1 MGLIND
7 LAVLIGNGVT
17 VDTIKEIVALEKGG
31 VKFEGNDTK
40 QKDKQEPED
49 KPDDK
54 GTETPTEGDKTE
66 TPREGDKT
74 ETTGNADAELKA
86 ELEAVKK
93 ELAESKAQIASMQ
106 EENKHRNRDDGS
118 TKSTQDLLNDIM
130 IDMY

>member
-17 VDTIKEIVALEKGG
+17 VDTIKEIVSLEKGG
-31 VKFEGNDTK
+31 VKFEGNDTE

-54 GTETPTEGDKTE
+54 GTETPPEGDKTE
-66 TPREGDKT
+66 P
-74 ETTGNADAELKA
+74 TGNADTELKA

>member
-31 VKFEGNDTK
+31 VKFEGNDTE

-54 GTETPTEGDKTE
+54 GTETPPEGDKTE
-66 TPREGDKT
+66 P
-74 ETTGNADAELKA
+74 TGNAETELKA

-118 TKSTQDLLNDIM
+118 VKSTQDLLNDIM

>member
-31 VKFEGNDTK
+31 VKFEGNDTE
-40 QKDKQEPED
+40 QKDEQEPED

-54 GTETPTEGDKTE
+54 GTETP
-66 TPREGDKT
+66 PEGDKT
-74 ETTGNADAELKA
+74 ETTGNADTELKA

>member
-1 MGLIND
+1 MGLISD

-31 VKFEGNDTK
+31 VKFEGNDTE

-54 GTETPTEGDKTE
+54 GTETPPEGDKTE
-66 TPREGDKT
+66 P
-74 ETTGNADAELKA
+74 TGNADTELKA

-118 TKSTQDLLNDIM
+118 TKSTQDLMNDIM

>member
-17 VDTIKEIVALEKGG
+17 VDTIREIVALEKGG
-31 VKFEGNDTK
+31 VKFEGNDTE

-54 GTETPTEGDKTE
+54 GTETPPEGDKTE
-66 TPREGDKT
+66 P
-74 ETTGNADAELKA
+74 TGNADTELKA

-118 TKSTQDLLNDIM
+118 VKSTQDLLNDIM
-130 IDMY
+130 LDMY

>member
-31 VKFEGNDTK
+31 VKFEGNDTE

-54 GTETPTEGDKTE
+54 GTETPPEGDKTE
-66 TPREGDKT
+66 P
-74 ETTGNADAELKA
+74 TGNTDTELKA

-118 TKSTQDLLNDIM
+118 VKSTQDLLNNIM

>member
-31 VKFEGNDTK
+31 VKFEGNDTE

-54 GTETPTEGDKTE
+54 GTETPPEGDNTEPTGNTE
-66 TPREGDKT
+66 T
-74 ETTGNADAELKA
+74 ELKA

>member
-31 VKFEGNDTK
+31 VKFEGNDTE

-49 KPDDK
+49 KPNDK
-54 GTETPTEGDKTE
+54 GTETPPEGDKTE
-66 TPREGDKT
+66 P
-74 ETTGNADAELKA
+74 TGNAETELKA

-118 TKSTQDLLNDIM
+118 TKSTQDLLNNIM

>member
-31 VKFEGNDTK
+31 VKFEGNDTE

-54 GTETPTEGDKTE
+54 GTETPPEGDKTE
-66 TPREGDKT
+66 P
-74 ETTGNADAELKA
+74 TGNADTELKA

-118 TKSTQDLLNDIM
+118 TKSTQDLMNDIM

>member
-31 VKFEGNDTK
+31 VKFEGNDTE

-49 KPDDK
+49 KPNDK
-54 GTETPTEGDKTE
+54 GTETPPEGDKTE
-66 TPREGDKT
+66 P
-74 ETTGNADAELKA
+74 TGNADTELKA

-118 TKSTQDLLNDIM
+118 VKSTQDLLKDIM

>member
-31 VKFEGNDTK
+31 AKYEGNDAE

-54 GTETPTEGDKTE
+54 GTETPPEGDKTE
-66 TPREGDKT
+66 P
-74 ETTGNADAELKA
+74 TGNADTELKA

>member
-31 VKFEGNDTK
+31 VKFEGNDTE

-54 GTETPTEGDKTE
+54 GTETPPEGDKTE
-66 TPREGDKT
+66 P
-74 ETTGNADAELKA
+74 TGNADTELKA

-118 TKSTQDLLNDIM
+118 TKSSKDLLNDIM
-130 IDMY
+130 LDMY

>member
-1 MGLIND
+1 MGLISD
-7 LAVLIGNGVT
+7 LAVLVGNGVT

-31 VKFEGNDTK
+31 AKYEGNDTE
-40 QKDKQEPED
+40 QKNKQEPED

-54 GTETPTEGDKTE
+54 GTETPPEGDKTE
-66 TPREGDKT
+66 P
-74 ETTGNADAELKA
+74 TGNADTEPTGNADTELKA

-118 TKSTQDLLNDIM
+118 IKSTQDLLNDIM

>member
-7 LAVLIGNGVT
+7 LAVLVGNGVT

-31 VKFEGNDTK
+31 VKFEGNDTE

-54 GTETPTEGDKTE
+54 GTETPPEGDKTE
-66 TPREGDKT
+66 P
-74 ETTGNADAELKA
+74 TGNADTELKA

-118 TKSTQDLLNDIM
+118 VKSTQDLLNDIM

>member
-31 VKFEGNDTK
+31 VKFEGNDTE

-49 KPDDK
+49 KSDDK
-54 GTETPTEGDKTE
+54 GTETPPEGDKTE
-66 TPREGDKT
+66 P
-74 ETTGNADAELKA
+74 TGNADTELKA

>member
-31 VKFEGNDTK
+31 VKYEGNDTE

-54 GTETPTEGDKTE
+54 GTETPPESDKKE
-66 TPREGDKT
+66 PEP
-74 ETTGNADAELKA
+74 TGND
-86 ELEAVKK
+86 ELEAMKK
-93 ELAESKAQIASMQ
+93 ELAEAKAQIASMQ
-106 EENKHRNRDDGS
+106 EANKHRNRDDGS

-130 IDMY
+130 LDMY

>member
-1 MGLIND
+1 MGLISD
-7 LAVLIGNGVT
+7 LAVLVGNGVT

-31 VKFEGNDTK
+31 VKFEGNDTE

-49 KPDDK
+49 KPNDK
-54 GTETPTEGDKTE
+54 GTETPPEGDKTE
-66 TPREGDKT
+66 P
-74 ETTGNADAELKA
+74 TGNADTELKA

>member
-1 MGLIND
+1 MGLISD
-7 LAVLIGNGVT
+7 LAVLVGNGVT

-31 VKFEGNDTK
+31 VKFEGNDTE

-54 GTETPTEGDKTE
+54 GTETPPEGDKTE
-66 TPREGDKT
+66 P
-74 ETTGNADAELKA
+74 TGNADTELKA

-118 TKSTQDLLNDIM
+118 TKSTQDLMNDIM

>member
-31 VKFEGNDTK
+31 VKFEGNDTE
-40 QKDKQEPED
+40 QKDKQEQED
-49 KPDDK
+49 KPNDK
-54 GTETPTEGDKTE
+54 GTETPPEGDKTE
-66 TPREGDKT
+66 P
-74 ETTGNADAELKA
+74 TGNAETELKA

>member
-31 VKFEGNDTK
+31 VKFEGNDTE

-54 GTETPTEGDKTE
+54 GTETPPEGDKTE
-66 TPREGDKT
+66 P
-74 ETTGNADAELKA
+74 TGNADTELKA

-118 TKSTQDLLNDIM
+118 VKSAQDLLNDIM

>member
-31 VKFEGNDTK
+31 VKFEGNDTE

-49 KPDDK
+49 KPNDK
-54 GTETPTEGDKTE
+54 GTETPPEGDKTE
-66 TPREGDKT
+66 P
-74 ETTGNADAELKA
+74 TGNADTELKA

-118 TKSTQDLLNDIM
+118 TKSTQDLMNDIM

>member
-31 VKFEGNDTK
+31 VKFEGNDIE

-54 GTETPTEGDKTE
+54 GPETPPEGDKTE
-66 TPREGDKT
+66 PTGNT
-74 ETTGNADAELKA
+74 ETELKA

-93 ELAESKAQIASMQ
+93 ELAESRAQIASMQ

-118 TKSTQDLLNDIM
+118 TKSTQDLLNNIM

>member
-1 MGLIND
+1 MGLISD

-31 VKFEGNDTK
+31 VKFEGNDAE

-54 GTETPTEGDKTE
+54 GTETPPEGDKTE
-66 TPREGDKT
+66 P
-74 ETTGNADAELKA
+74 TGNADTELKA

-118 TKSTQDLLNDIM
+118 VKSTQDLLNDIM
-130 IDMY
+130 LDMY

>member
-31 VKFEGNDTK
+31 VKFEGNDTE

-54 GTETPTEGDKTE
+54 GTETPPEGDKTE
-66 TPREGDKT
+66 P
-74 ETTGNADAELKA
+74 TGNAETELKA

-93 ELAESKAQIASMQ
+93 ELAESKAQITSMQ

>member
-17 VDTIKEIVALEKGG
+17 IDTIKEIVAIEKGG
-31 VKFEGNDTK
+31 VKFEGNDSE

-49 KPDDK
+49 KPDDE
-54 GTETPTEGDKTE
+54 GTETPPEGDKTE
-66 TPREGDKT
+66 P
-74 ETTGNADAELKA
+74 TGNADTELKA

-118 TKSTQDLLNDIM
+118 VKSTQDLLNDIM

>member
-31 VKFEGNDTK
+31 VKFEGNDTE

-49 KPDDK
+49 KPNDK
-54 GTETPTEGDKTE
+54 GTETPPEGDKTE
-66 TPREGDKT
+66 P
-74 ETTGNADAELKA
+74 TGNTDTELKA

-118 TKSTQDLLNDIM
+118 VKSTQDLMNDIM

>member
-1 MGLIND
+1 MGFIND

-54 GTETPTEGDKTE
+54 GTETPPEGDKTE
-66 TPREGDKT
+66 P
-74 ETTGNADAELKA
+74 TGNAETELKA
-86 ELEAVKK
+86 KLEAVKK

>member
-31 VKFEGNDTK
+31 VKFEGNDTE

-54 GTETPTEGDKTE
+54 GTETPPEGDKTE
-66 TPREGDKT
+66 P
-74 ETTGNADAELKA
+74 TGNAETELKA
-86 ELEAVKK
+86 ELEAGKK

>member
-31 VKFEGNDTK
+31 VKFEGNDTE

-54 GTETPTEGDKTE
+54 GTETPPEGDKTE
-66 TPREGDKT
+66 P
-74 ETTGNADAELKA
+74 TGNADTELKA

>member
-31 VKFEGNDTK
+31 VKFEGNDTE

-49 KPDDK
+49 KPNDE
-54 GTETPTEGDKTE
+54 GTETPPEGDKTE
-66 TPREGDKT
+66 P
-74 ETTGNADAELKA
+74 TGNADTELKA

-118 TKSTQDLLNDIM
+118 VKSTQDLLNDIM

>member
-31 VKFEGNDTK
+31 VKFEGNDTE

-54 GTETPTEGDKTE
+54 GTETPPEGDKTE
-66 TPREGDKT
+66 P
-74 ETTGNADAELKA
+74 TGNTDTELKA

-118 TKSTQDLLNDIM
+118 VKSTQDLMNDIM
-130 IDMY
+130 LDMY

>member
-31 VKFEGNDTK
+31 VKFEGNDTE

-54 GTETPTEGDKTE
+54 GTETPPEGDKTE
-66 TPREGDKT
+66 P
-74 ETTGNADAELKA
+74 TGNADTELKA

-118 TKSTQDLLNDIM
+118 AKSTQDLLNDIM

>member
-1 MGLIND
+1 MGLISD

-31 VKFEGNDTK
+31 VKFEGNDTE

-49 KPDDK
+49 KPDAK
-54 GTETPTEGDKTE
+54 GTETPPEGDKTE
-66 TPREGDKT
+66 P
-74 ETTGNADAELKA
+74 TGNADTELKA

-118 TKSTQDLLNDIM
+118 TKSTQDLMNDIM

>member
-31 VKFEGNDTK
+31 AKYEGNDTE

-54 GTETPTEGDKTE
+54 GTETPPEGDKTE
-66 TPREGDKT
+66 P
-74 ETTGNADAELKA
+74 TGNADTELKA

-118 TKSTQDLLNDIM
+118 VKSTQDLMNDIM

>member
-17 VDTIKEIVALEKGG
+17 IDTIKEIVALEKGG
-31 VKFEGNDTK
+31 AKYEGNDAE

-54 GTETPTEGDKTE
+54 GTETPPEGDKTE
-66 TPREGDKT
+66 P
-74 ETTGNADAELKA
+74 TGNADTELKA

-93 ELAESKAQIASMQ
+93 ELAESKAQIVSMQ

-118 TKSTQDLLNDIM
+118 VKSAQDLLNDIM

>member
-31 VKFEGNDTK
+31 VKFEGNDTE
-40 QKDKQEPED
+40 QKDKQEPKD

-54 GTETPTEGDKTE
+54 GTETPPEGDKTE
-66 TPREGDKT
+66 P
-74 ETTGNADAELKA
+74 TGNADTELKA

-118 TKSTQDLLNDIM
+118 TKSTQDLLNNIM